1 MGTNYLYNVHSYWS
15 FTCQTRRRGAASYW
29 KGDDRG
35 PLDNK
40 DEDAADQAFAFST
53 RMHKEFRK
61 MANVVKNQVTS
72 NYYMADLT
80 KPALARLQFTATW

>member
-1 MGTNYLYNVHSYWS
+1 MSTPTGLWPVKQEDMVQLAAEKEMTVVLL
-15 FTCQTRRRGAASYW
+15 TR
-29 KGDDRG
+29 GD
-35 PLDNK
+35 

-72 NYYMADLT
+72 NY
-80 KPALARLQFTATW
+80 